1 MRWDSRQLEALA
13 AVVTEGSFDA
23 AARALHV
30 TPSAVSQRIRALE
43 NAAGSVLVRRAR
55 PVVAT
60 ASGQA
65 LLRLARQTELLGAEV
80 AAELGADDAGD
91 SSRDQAGERADS
103 APDSFVTVPLAV
115 SADSLATW
123 VLSALAQVDGITFD
137 LHRADDSRT
146 ADLLREGVVMAAVTS
161 QTAQVQGCRSTPL
174 GIMRYRPACTR
185 AFARRWFPHGPT
197 PEALDAAPVVVFDR
211 TDDLQD
217 MYLRERAPDARPPRH
232 HVPST
237 VEYEETIRLGLGWG
251 MLLDR
256 PTIGGLE
263 DGTGGGITLLEADA
277 VLDVPLHLQQWKLR
291 STVLDRV
298 TAALRKEAT
307 RELLPASNLDVPPS
321 LTPIQAFRTS
331 ES

>member
-13 AVVTEGSFDA
+13 AVVAEGSFDA

-55 PVVAT
+55 PVAT
-60 ASGQA
+60 TAAGQA

-80 AAELGADDAGD
+80 AAELGADDGP
-91 SSRDQAGERADS
+91 GNL
-103 APDSFVTVPLAV
+103 VTVPLAV

-123 VLSALAQVDGITFD
+123 VLPALAQVDGVTFD

-161 QTAQVQGCRSTPL
+161 QTEPVQGCRSTPL

-197 PEALDAAPVVVFDR
+197 PEALGAAPVVVFDR

-217 MYLRERAPDARPPRH
+217 RYLREHAPDARPPRH

-256 PTIGGLE
+256 PSIGGLH
-263 DGTGGGITLLEADA
+263 DGTGGGITLLEPDA

-291 STVLDRV
+291 SSVLDRV
-298 TAALRKEAT
+298 AAALRKEAT
-307 RELLPASNLDVPPS
+307 RELLPG
-321 LTPIQAFRTS
+321 
-331 ES
+331 

>member
-13 AVVTEGSFDA
+13 AVVAEGSFDA
-23 AARALHV
+23 AARTLHV

-80 AAELGADDAGD
+80 AAELGADDQGD
-91 SSRDQAGERADS
+91 QGTGSGGASE
-103 APDSFVTVPLAV
+103 SFVTVPLAV

-123 VLSALAQVDGITFD
+123 VMPALAQVEGVTFD

-185 AFARRWFPHGPT
+185 AFARHWFPHGPT
-197 PEALDAAPVVVFDR
+197 PEALAQAPVVIFDR

-217 MYLRERAPDARPPRH
+217 MYLREHAPDARPPRH

-251 MLLDR
+251 MLLDH

-277 VLDVPLHLQQWKLR
+277 VLDIPLHLQQWKLR
-291 STVLDRV
+291 SAVLDRV

-307 RELLPASNLDVPPS
+307 RELLPA
-321 LTPIQAFRTS
+321 
-331 ES
+331 

>member
-13 AVVTEGSFDA
+13 AVVAEGSFDA

-60 ASGQA
+60 IPGQA

-80 AAELGADDAGD
+80 AAELGADDTHDGD
-91 SSRDQAGERADS
+91 ADARTDADPAS
-103 APDSFVTVPLAV
+103 GIITVPLAV

-123 VLSALAQVDGITFD
+123 VMPALAQVDGVCFD

-146 ADLLREGVVMAAVTS
+146 ADLLREGIVMAAVTS
-161 QTAQVQGCRSTPL
+161 QTAAVQGCRNTPL

-185 AFARRWFPHGPT
+185 AFADRWFPHGPT
-197 PEALDAAPVVVFDR
+197 PEALAAAPVVVFDR

-217 MYLRERAPDARPPRH
+217 MYLREHAPQARPPRH

-256 PTIGGLE
+256 PTLGGLNG
-263 DGTGGGITLLEADA
+263 GTGGGITPLEPDA
-277 VLDVPLHLQQWKLR
+277 VLDIPLYLQQWKLR
-291 STVLDRV
+291 SAVLDRV

-307 RELLPASNLDVPPS
+307 RELLPA
-321 LTPIQAFRTS
+321 
-331 ES
+331 

>member
-13 AVVTEGSFDA
+13 AVVAEGSFDA

-55 PVVAT
+55 PVAAT
-60 ASGQA
+60 IPGQA

-80 AAELGADDAGD
+80 AAELGADDTHDGD
-91 SSRDQAGERADS
+91 DARTDADPAS
-103 APDSFVTVPLAV
+103 GIITVPLAV

-123 VLSALAQVDGITFD
+123 VMPALAQVDGVCFD

-146 ADLLREGVVMAAVTS
+146 ADLLREGIVMAAVTS
-161 QTAQVQGCRSTPL
+161 QTAAVQGCRNTPL

-185 AFARRWFPHGPT
+185 AFADRWFPHGPT
-197 PEALDAAPVVVFDR
+197 PEALAAAPVVVFDR

-217 MYLRERAPDARPPRH
+217 MYLREHAPQARPPRH

-256 PTIGGLE
+256 PTLGGLN
-263 DGTGGGITLLEADA
+263 DGTGGGITLLEPDA
-277 VLDVPLHLQQWKLR
+277 VLDIPLYLQQWKLR
-291 STVLDRV
+291 SAVLDRV

-307 RELLPASNLDVPPS
+307 RELLPA
-321 LTPIQAFRTS
+321 
-331 ES
+331 

>member
-13 AVVTEGSFDA
+13 AVVAEGSFDV

-43 NAAGSVLVRRAR
+43 NTAGSVLVRRAR

-80 AAELGADDAGD
+80 AAELGAA
-91 SSRDQAGERADS
+91 DQLGGASDH
-103 APDSFVTVPLAV
+103 FVTVPLAV

-123 VLSALAQVDGITFD
+123 VLPALAQVDGVTFD

-174 GIMRYRPACTR
+174 GIMRYRPACTL
-185 AFARRWFPHGPT
+185 AFAKRWFPHGPT
-197 PEALDAAPVVVFDR
+197 PEALAGAPVVVFDR

-217 MYLRERAPDARPPRH
+217 TYLREHAPDARPPRH

-237 VEYEETIRLGLGWG
+237 VEYEEIIRLGLGWG
-251 MLLDR
+251 MLLER
-256 PTIGGLE
+256 PSIGGLAG
-263 DGTGGGITLLEADA
+263 GTGGGITLLEPDA
-277 VLDVPLHLQQWKLR
+277 VLDIPLHLQQWKLR

-307 RELLPASNLDVPPS
+307 RELLPA
-321 LTPIQAFRTS
+321 
-331 ES
+331 

>member
-13 AVVTEGSFDA
+13 AVVAEGSFDA
-23 AARALHV
+23 AAQALHV

-43 NAAGSVLVRRAR
+43 SAAGSVLVRRSR
-55 PVVAT
+55 PVGAT
-60 ASGQA
+60 TSGQA

-80 AAELGADDAGD
+80 AAELGTDDAGD
-91 SSRDQAGERADS
+91 AY
-103 APDSFVTVPLAV
+103 VTVPLAV

-123 VLSALAQVDGITFD
+123 VLPALAQVDGVTFD

-185 AFARRWFPHGPT
+185 TFAERWFPQGPT
-197 PEALDAAPVVVFDR
+197 PDALAVAPVVVFDR

-217 MYLRERAPDARPPRH
+217 AYLRERAPRARPPRH

-237 VEYEETIRLGLGWG
+237 VEYEETVRLGLGWG

-256 PTIGGLE
+256 PSLGGLLA
-263 DGTGGGITLLEADA
+263 GTGGGIRLLEPDA

-291 STVLDRV
+291 SAVLDRV
-298 TAALRKEAT
+298 TTALRKEAT
-307 RELLPASNLDVPPS
+307 RELLPA
-321 LTPIQAFRTS
+321 
-331 ES
+331 

>member
-1 MRWDSRQLEALA
+1 MRHTGGMRWDSRQLEALA
-13 AVVTEGSFDA
+13 AVVAEGSFDA

-60 ASGQA
+60 LPGQA

-80 AAELGADDAGD
+80 AAELGADDAREG
-91 SSRDQAGERADS
+91 ADD
-103 APDSFVTVPLAV
+103 APTDGAASNGIVTVPLAV

-123 VLSALAQVDGITFD
+123 VLPALAQIDGVTFD

-146 ADLLREGVVMAAVTS
+146 ADLLREGIVMAAVTS
-161 QTAQVQGCRSTPL
+161 QTAAVQGCRSTPL

-197 PEALDAAPVVVFDR
+197 PEALAAAPVVVFDR
-211 TDDLQD
+211 NDDLQD
-217 MYLRERAPDARPPRH
+217 MYLREHAPRARPPRH

-251 MLLDR
+251 MLLER
-256 PTIGGLE
+256 PSIGGLQ
-263 DGTGGGITLLEADA
+263 DGTGGGITLLAHDA
-277 VLDVPLHLQQWKLR
+277 VLDIPLFLQQWKLR
-291 STVLDRV
+291 SAVLDRV

-307 RELLPASNLDVPPS
+307 RELLP
-321 LTPIQAFRTS
+321 
-331 ES
+331 E

>member
-13 AVVTEGSFDA
+13 AVVAEGSFDA

-60 ASGQA
+60 TSGQA

-80 AAELGADDAGD
+80 AAELGTDDSGAGPH
-91 SSRDQAGERADS
+91 SL
-103 APDSFVTVPLAV
+103 VTVPLAV

-123 VLSALAQVDGITFD
+123 VLPALAQVEGVTFD

-161 QTAQVQGCRSTPL
+161 RTTQVQGCRSTPL

-185 AFARRWFPHGPT
+185 AFARRWFPDGPT
-197 PEALDAAPVVVFDR
+197 PEALGAAPVVIFDR

-217 MYLRERAPDARPPRH
+217 MYLREHAPAARPPRH

-256 PTIGGLE
+256 PSIGGLH
-263 DGTGGGITLLEADA
+263 DGTGGGITLLAPNA
-277 VLDVPLHLQQWKLR
+277 TLDIPLHLQQWKLR
-291 STVLDRV
+291 SAVLDRV

-307 RELLPASNLDVPPS
+307 RELLPAGNLDVPHH
-321 LTPIQAFRTS
+321 
-331 ES
+331 

>member
-1 MRWDSRQLEALA
+1 MRWDSRQLEALS

-60 ASGQA
+60 TSGQA

-80 AAELGADDAGD
+80 AAELGAEADGASPAGAEDAVP
-91 SSRDQAGERADS
+91 AGL
-103 APDSFVTVPLAV
+103 VTVPLAV

-123 VLSALAQVDGITFD
+123 VLPALAQVDGVTFD

-185 AFARRWFPHGPT
+185 TFAARWFPHGPT
-197 PEALDAAPVVVFDR
+197 PEALEAAPVVVFDR

-217 MYLRERAPDARPPRH
+217 RYLRERAPGARPPRH

-251 MLLDR
+251 MLLER
-256 PTIGGLE
+256 PALGGLPAAA
-263 DGTGGGITLLEADA
+263 GITPLEADT
-277 VLDVPLHLQQWKLR
+277 VVDIPLYLQQWKLR
-291 STVLDRV
+291 SAVLDRV

-307 RELLPASNLDVPPS
+307 RELLPG
-321 LTPIQAFRTS
+321 
-331 ES
+331 

>member
-13 AVVTEGSFDA
+13 AVVAEGSFDA

-60 ASGQA
+60 PSGQA

-80 AAELGADDAGD
+80 AAELGAHGADDPPEDPG
-91 SSRDQAGERADS
+91 SG
-103 APDSFVTVPLAV
+103 APDRLVTVPLAV

-123 VLSALAQVDGITFD
+123 VLPALAQVEGITFD

-185 AFARRWFPHGPT
+185 AFAERWFPHGPT
-197 PEALDAAPVVVFDR
+197 PEALAAAPVVAFDR

-217 MYLRERAPDARPPRH
+217 VYLRARAPHARPPRF

-237 VEYEETIRLGLGWG
+237 VEYEDTIRLGLGWG
-251 MLLDR
+251 MLLER
-256 PTIGGLE
+256 PAIGGLHA
-263 DGTGGGITLLEADA
+263 GSGGGITLLEPGY
-277 VLDVPLHLQQWKLR
+277 VLDIPLLLQQWKLR
-291 STVLDRV
+291 SAVLDRV

-307 RELLPASNLDVPPS
+307 RKLLPA
-321 LTPIQAFRTS
+321 
-331 ES
+331 

>member
-13 AVVTEGSFDA
+13 AVVAEGSFDA

-60 ASGQA
+60 ASGQS
-65 LLRLARQTELLGAEV
+65 LLRLARQTELLGAEI
-80 AAELGADDAGD
+80 AAELGADDPHGHPD
-91 SSRDQAGERADS
+91 GPSDGREADGGTP
-103 APDSFVTVPLAV
+103 ATFVTVPLAV

-123 VLSALAQVDGITFD
+123 VLPALAQVEGVTFD

-197 PEALDAAPVVVFDR
+197 PEALAAAPVVVFDR

-217 MYLRERAPDARPPRH
+217 MFLRERAPGARPPRH

-237 VEYEETIRLGLGWG
+237 VEYEESIYLGLGWG
-251 MLLDR
+251 MLLDT
-256 PTIGGLE
+256 PSLGGRAAG
-263 DGTGGGITLLEADA
+263 DDIALLEPGTT
-277 VLDVPLHLQQWKLR
+277 VDVPLHLQQWKLR

-307 RELLPASNLDVPPS
+307 RELLPA
-321 LTPIQAFRTS
+321 
-331 ES
+331 

>member
-13 AVVTEGSFDA
+13 AVVAEGSFDA

-43 NAAGSVLVRRAR
+43 NTAGSVLVRRAR

-60 ASGQA
+60 TSGQA

-80 AAELGADDAGD
+80 AAELGTDDPG
-91 SSRDQAGERADS
+91 GG
-103 APDSFVTVPLAV
+103 PHSFVTVPLAV

-123 VLSALAQVDGITFD
+123 VLPALAQVEGVTFD

-161 QTAQVQGCRSTPL
+161 QTTQVQGCRSTPL

-185 AFARRWFPHGPT
+185 AFARRWFPDGPT
-197 PEALDAAPVVVFDR
+197 PEALGAAPVVVFDR

-217 MYLRERAPDARPPRH
+217 MYLREHAPDARPPRH

-256 PTIGGLE
+256 PSIGGLH
-263 DGTGGGITLLEADA
+263 DGTGGGITLLTPDA
-277 VLDVPLHLQQWKLR
+277 VLDIPLHLQQWKLR
-291 STVLDRV
+291 SAVLDRV

-307 RELLPASNLDVPPS
+307 RELLPAGNLDVPHH
-321 LTPIQAFRTS
+321 
-331 ES
+331 

>member
-1 MRWDSRQLEALA
+1 
-13 AVVTEGSFDA
+13 VVTEGSFDA

-60 ASGQA
+60 ASGQT

-80 AAELGADDAGD
+80 AAELGANDVGDRRGDDP
-91 SSRDQAGERADS
+91 GERAGDG
-103 APDSFVTVPLAV
+103 PDSFVTVPLAV

-217 MYLRERAPDARPPRH
+217 MYLRERAPHARPPRH

-277 VLDVPLHLQQWKLR
+277 VLDIPLHLQQWKLR
-291 STVLDRV
+291 SAVLDRV

-321 LTPIQAFRTS
+321 LTPSQALRTS

>member
-1 MRWDSRQLEALA
+1 MDQTGRMRWDSRQLEALS

-43 NAAGSVLVRRAR
+43 NAAGSVLVRRSR
-55 PVVAT
+55 PVTAT
-60 ASGQA
+60 SSGQT

-80 AAELGADDAGD
+80 AAELGADDGV
-91 SSRDQAGERADS
+91 
-103 APDSFVTVPLAV
+103 VTVPLAV

-123 VLSALAQVDGITFD
+123 VLPALAQVDGATFD

-161 QTAQVQGCRSTPL
+161 QTAPVQGCRSTPL

-185 AFARRWFPHGPT
+185 GFARRWFPDGPT
-197 PEALDAAPVVVFDR
+197 PAALAVAPVVVFDR

-217 MYLRERAPDARPPRH
+217 RYLREHAPGARPPRH

-237 VEYEETIRLGLGWG
+237 VEFEEAVRLGLGWG
-251 MLLDR
+251 MQLVR
-256 PTIGGLE
+256 PVLREQPGRDVAPLE
-263 DGTGGGITLLEADA
+263 PGT
-277 VLDVPLHLQQWKLR
+277 VVDVPLHLQQWKLR
-291 STVLDRV
+291 SAVLDRV
-298 TAALRKEAT
+298 AAALRKEAT
-307 RELLPASNLDVPPS
+307 RELLPA
-321 LTPIQAFRTS
+321 
-331 ES
+331 

>member
-43 NAAGSVLVRRAR
+43 NSAGSVLVRRAR

-60 ASGQA
+60 PSGQT

-80 AAELGADDAGD
+80 AAELGADDPGG
-91 SSRDQAGERADS
+91 STGERGEGADGGG
-103 APDSFVTVPLAV
+103 PDSLVTVPLAV

-123 VLSALAQVDGITFD
+123 VLPALAQVEGATFD
-137 LHRADDSRT
+137 LYRADDSRT

-185 AFARRWFPHGPT
+185 AFARRWFPGGPT
-197 PEALDAAPVVVFDR
+197 PDALAAAPVVVFDR

-217 MYLRERAPDARPPRH
+217 TYLREHAPGARPPRH

-256 PTIGGLE
+256 PSIGGLHA
-263 DGTGGGITLLEADA
+263 GTGGGITLLEPDA
-277 VLDVPLHLQQWKLR
+277 VVDVPLHLQQWKLR
-291 STVLDRV
+291 SAVLDRV
-298 TAALRKEAT
+298 AASLRKEAT
-307 RELLPASNLDVPPS
+307 RELLPA
-321 LTPIQAFRTS
+321 
-331 ES
+331 

>member
-13 AVVTEGSFDA
+13 AVVAEGSFDA

-43 NAAGSVLVRRAR
+43 NVAGSVLVRRAR

-60 ASGQA
+60 ASGQS
-65 LLRLARQTELLGAEV
+65 LLRLARQTELLGAEI
-80 AAELGADDAGD
+80 AAELGADDPRGHPD
-91 SSRDQAGERADS
+91 GHSDGREADGGTP
-103 APDSFVTVPLAV
+103 ATFVTVPLAV

-123 VLSALAQVDGITFD
+123 VLPALAQVEGVTFD

-197 PEALDAAPVVVFDR
+197 PEALAAAPVVVFDR

-217 MYLRERAPDARPPRH
+217 MFLRERAPGARPPRH

-237 VEYEETIRLGLGWG
+237 VEYEESIYLGLGWG
-251 MLLDR
+251 MLLDT
-256 PTIGGLE
+256 PSLGGRAAG
-263 DGTGGGITLLEADA
+263 DDIALLEPGTT
-277 VLDVPLHLQQWKLR
+277 VDVPLHLQQWKLR

-307 RELLPASNLDVPPS
+307 RELLPA
-321 LTPIQAFRTS
+321 
-331 ES
+331 

>member
-13 AVVTEGSFDA
+13 AVVAEGSFDA
-23 AARALHV
+23 AARVLHV
-30 TPSAVSQRIRALE
+30 TPSAVSQRIRSLE
-43 NAAGSVLVRRAR
+43 SAAGSVLVRRAR

-60 ASGQA
+60 ASGQT

-80 AAELGADDAGD
+80 AAELGADDA
-91 SSRDQAGERADS
+91 
-103 APDSFVTVPLAV
+103 APHRSGGFVTVPLAV

-123 VLSALAQVDGITFD
+123 VLPALAQVEGVTFD

-197 PEALDAAPVVVFDR
+197 PAALGRAPVVVFDR
-211 TDDLQD
+211 ADDLQD
-217 MYLRERAPDARPPRH
+217 TYLRERAPSARPPRH

-237 VEYEETIRLGLGWG
+237 VEYEEMIRLGLGWG
-251 MLLDR
+251 MLLER
-256 PTIGGLE
+256 PSVGGLPD
-263 DGTGGGITLLEADA
+263 DGGDRGITPLEPRK
-277 VLDVPLHLQQWKLR
+277 VLDITLHLQQWKLR
-291 STVLDRV
+291 SAVLDRV
-298 TAALRKEAT
+298 AHALRKEAT
-307 RELLPASNLDVPPS
+307 RELLPA
-321 LTPIQAFRTS
+321 
-331 ES
+331 

>member
-23 AARALHV
+23 AAQTLHV

-60 ASGQA
+60 PSGQA

-80 AAELGADDAGD
+80 AAELGAHGAGD
-91 SSRDQAGERADS
+91 PPENPDDG
-103 APDSFVTVPLAV
+103 APARLVTVPLAV

-123 VLSALAQVDGITFD
+123 VMPALAQVEGVTFD

-174 GIMRYRPACTR
+174 GTMRYRPACTR
-185 AFARRWFPHGPT
+185 AFAARWFPHGPT
-197 PEALDAAPVVVFDR
+197 AEALAAAPVVVFDR

-217 MYLRERAPDARPPRH
+217 VYLRARAPGARPPRH

-251 MLLDR
+251 MLLER
-256 PTIGGLE
+256 PAIGGLHT
-263 DGTGGGITLLEADA
+263 GTGGGITPLEPGY
-277 VLDVPLHLQQWKLR
+277 VLDIPLHLQQWKLR
-291 STVLDRV
+291 SSVLDRV
-298 TAALRKEAT
+298 AAALRKEAT
-307 RELLPASNLDVPPS
+307 RALLPA
-321 LTPIQAFRTS
+321 
-331 ES
+331 

>member
-13 AVVTEGSFDA
+13 AVVAEGSFDA

-80 AAELGADDAGD
+80 AAELGTDEQADGTVPG
-91 SSRDQAGERADS
+91 SLI
-103 APDSFVTVPLAV
+103 TVPLAV

-123 VLSALAQVDGITFD
+123 VLPALAQVDGVTFD
-137 LHRADDSRT
+137 LHRAADSRT

-197 PEALDAAPVVVFDR
+197 PEALAAAPVVVFDR

-217 MYLRERAPDARPPRH
+217 RYLREHAPHARPPRH

-251 MLLDR
+251 MLLEH
-256 PTIGGLE
+256 PAIGGLE
-263 DGTGGGITLLEADA
+263 EGTGGGITLLAADA
-277 VLDVPLHLQQWKLR
+277 VLDIPLHLQQWKLR

-298 TAALRKEAT
+298 AAALRKEAT
-307 RELLPASNLDVPPS
+307 RELLPA
-321 LTPIQAFRTS
+321 
-331 ES
+331 

>member
-1 MRWDSRQLEALA
+1 MGHTGGMRWDSRQLEALA
-13 AVVTEGSFDA
+13 AVVAEGSFDA

-43 NAAGSVLVRRAR
+43 NTAGSVLVRRAR

-80 AAELGADDAGD
+80 AAELGAGNQA
-91 SSRDQAGERADS
+91 DQPGEATDGS
-103 APDSFVTVPLAV
+103 PSDHLVTVPLAV

-123 VLSALAQVDGITFD
+123 VLPALAQVEGVTFD

-174 GIMRYRPACTR
+174 GVMRYRPACTR

-197 PEALDAAPVVVFDR
+197 PEALAAAPVVVFDR

-217 MYLRERAPDARPPRH
+217 MYLREHAPDARPPRH

-237 VEYEETIRLGLGWG
+237 VEYEEFIRLGLGWG
-251 MLLDR
+251 MLLEH

-263 DGTGGGITLLEADA
+263 GGAGGGITLLEADA
-277 VLDVPLHLQQWKLR
+277 VLDIPLHLQQWKLR

-307 RELLPASNLDVPPS
+307 RELLPA
-321 LTPIQAFRTS
+321 
-331 ES
+331 

>member
-13 AVVTEGSFDA
+13 AVVAEGSFDA

-60 ASGQA
+60 PSGQA

-80 AAELGADDAGD
+80 AVELGAQDAPADDEESGPPA
-91 SSRDQAGERADS
+91 RL
-103 APDSFVTVPLAV
+103 VTVPLAV

-123 VLSALAQVDGITFD
+123 VLPALAQVEGVTFD

-185 AFARRWFPHGPT
+185 AFAERWFPGGPT
-197 PEALDAAPVVVFDR
+197 PDALAAAPVVVFDR

-217 MYLRERAPDARPPRH
+217 VYLRARAPHARPPRY

-237 VEYEETIRLGLGWG
+237 VEYEDTIRLGLGWG
-251 MLLDR
+251 MLLEQ
-256 PTIGGLE
+256 PPIGGLHA
-263 DGTGGGITLLEADA
+263 GTGGGITLVEPGY

-291 STVLDRV
+291 SAVLDRV

-307 RELLPASNLDVPPS
+307 RKLLPA
-321 LTPIQAFRTS
+321 
-331 ES
+331 

>member
-13 AVVTEGSFDA
+13 AVVAEGSFDA

-60 ASGQA
+60 APGQA

-80 AAELGADDAGD
+80 AAELGTDDTGEGVDGGQDAAARAGL
-91 SSRDQAGERADS
+91 
-103 APDSFVTVPLAV
+103 VTVPLAV

-123 VLSALAQVDGITFD
+123 VLPALAQVDGVTFD
-137 LHRADDSRT
+137 LHRADDTRT

-185 AFARRWFPHGPT
+185 TFARRWFPDGPT
-197 PEALDAAPVVVFDR
+197 PQALDAAPVVVFDR

-217 MYLRERAPDARPPRH
+217 MYLRDRAPRASPPRH

-256 PTIGGLE
+256 PSIGGLQE
-263 DGTGGGITLLEADA
+263 GTGGGITLLEPDA
-277 VLDVPLHLQQWKLR
+277 VLDIPLHLQQWKLR

-298 TAALRKEAT
+298 TTALRKEAT
-307 RELLPASNLDVPPS
+307 RRLLPA
-321 LTPIQAFRTS
+321 
-331 ES
+331 

>member
-23 AARALHV
+23 AARALHL

-43 NAAGSVLVRRAR
+43 NSAGSVLVRRAR

-60 ASGQA
+60 PSGQT

-80 AAELGADDAGD
+80 AAELGADDPARPGGAPGADGGASD
-91 SSRDQAGERADS
+91 SL
-103 APDSFVTVPLAV
+103 VTVPLAV

-123 VLSALAQVDGITFD
+123 VLTALAQVEGVTFD

-161 QTAQVQGCRSTPL
+161 QTAQVQGCRSAPL

-185 AFARRWFPHGPT
+185 AFAQRWFPHGPT
-197 PEALDAAPVVVFDR
+197 PDALAAAPVVVFDR

-217 MYLRERAPDARPPRH
+217 TYLREHAPHARPPRH

-251 MLLDR
+251 MLLER
-256 PTIGGLE
+256 PPLGGLHE
-263 DGTGGGITLLEADA
+263 GTGGGITTLEPDA

-291 STVLDRV
+291 SAVLDRV
-298 TAALRKEAT
+298 TDALRKEAT
-307 RELLPASNLDVPPS
+307 RKLLPA
-321 LTPIQAFRTS
+321 
-331 ES
+331 

>member
-13 AVVTEGSFDA
+13 AVVAEGSFDA

-65 LLRLARQTELLGAEV
+65 LLRLARQTELLGAEI
-80 AAELGADDAGD
+80 AAELGADDPHGHPD
-91 SSRDQAGERADS
+91 GHSDGREADGGTP
-103 APDSFVTVPLAV
+103 ATFVTVPLAV

-123 VLSALAQVDGITFD
+123 VLPALAQVEGVTFD

-197 PEALDAAPVVVFDR
+197 PEALAAAPVVVFDR

-217 MYLRERAPDARPPRH
+217 MFLRGRAPGARPPRH

-237 VEYEETIRLGLGWG
+237 VEYEESIHLGLGWG
-251 MLLDR
+251 MLLDT
-256 PTIGGLE
+256 PSLGGRAAG
-263 DGTGGGITLLEADA
+263 DDIALLEPGTT
-277 VLDVPLHLQQWKLR
+277 VDVPLHLQQWKLR

-307 RELLPASNLDVPPS
+307 RELLPA
-321 LTPIQAFRTS
+321 
-331 ES
+331 

>member
-13 AVVTEGSFDA
+13 AVVAEGSFDA

-60 ASGQA
+60 TSGQA

-80 AAELGADDAGD
+80 AAELGADDERPGGQETD
-91 SSRDQAGERADS
+91 SGR
-103 APDSFVTVPLAV
+103 PDTLVTVPLAV

-123 VLSALAQVDGITFD
+123 VLAALAQVDGVTFD

-197 PEALDAAPVVVFDR
+197 REALDAAPVVVFDR

-217 MYLRERAPDARPPRH
+217 RYLRERAPDARPPRH

-256 PTIGGLE
+256 PTIGGLH
-263 DGTGGGITLLEADA
+263 DGTGGGITLLEPDA
-277 VLDVPLHLQQWKLR
+277 VLDIPLHLQQWKLR

-307 RELLPASNLDVPPS
+307 RELLPA
-321 LTPIQAFRTS
+321 
-331 ES
+331 

>member
-13 AVVTEGSFDA
+13 AVVAEGSFDA
-23 AARALHV
+23 AAQTLHV

-60 ASGQA
+60 PSGQA

-80 AAELGADDAGD
+80 AAELGAHGADDPPEDPDDG
-91 SSRDQAGERADS
+91 
-103 APDSFVTVPLAV
+103 APVRLVTVPLAV

-123 VLSALAQVDGITFD
+123 VMPALAQVEGVTFD

-161 QTAQVQGCRSTPL
+161 QTTQVQGCRSTPL
-174 GIMRYRPACTR
+174 GTMRYRPACTR
-185 AFARRWFPHGPT
+185 AFAARWFPHGPT
-197 PEALDAAPVVVFDR
+197 PEALAAAPVVVFDR

-217 MYLRERAPDARPPRH
+217 VYLRARAPDARPPRH

-251 MLLDR
+251 MLLER
-256 PTIGGLE
+256 PTIGGLHT
-263 DGTGGGITLLEADA
+263 GTGGGITLLEPGYT
-277 VLDVPLHLQQWKLR
+277 LDVPLHLQQWKLR
-291 STVLDRV
+291 SSVLDRV
-298 TAALRKEAT
+298 ATALRKEAT
-307 RELLPASNLDVPPS
+307 RALLPA
-321 LTPIQAFRTS
+321 
-331 ES
+331 

>member
-1 MRWDSRQLEALA
+1 MVRHTGAMRWDSRQLEALA
-13 AVVTEGSFDA
+13 AVVAEGSFDA

-60 ASGQA
+60 PSGQA

-80 AAELGADDAGD
+80 AVELGAQDAPAQDVESG
-91 SSRDQAGERADS
+91 
-103 APDSFVTVPLAV
+103 APARLVTVPLAV

-123 VLSALAQVDGITFD
+123 VLPALAQVEGVTFD

-174 GIMRYRPACTR
+174 GTMRYRPACTR
-185 AFARRWFPHGPT
+185 AFAERWFPDGAT
-197 PEALDAAPVVVFDR
+197 PDALAAAPVVVFDR

-217 MYLRERAPDARPPRH
+217 VYLRARAPHARPPRY

-237 VEYEETIRLGLGWG
+237 VEYEDTIRLGLGWG
-251 MLLDR
+251 MLLEQ
-256 PTIGGLE
+256 PAIGGLQA
-263 DGTGGGITLLEADA
+263 GTGGGITLMEPGY

-291 STVLDRV
+291 SAVLDRV

-307 RELLPASNLDVPPS
+307 RKLLPA
-321 LTPIQAFRTS
+321 
-331 ES
+331 

>member
-13 AVVTEGSFDA
+13 AVVAERSFDA

-80 AAELGADDAGD
+80 AAELGADDQSGTY
-91 SSRDQAGERADS
+91 
-103 APDSFVTVPLAV
+103 DSFVTVPLAV

-123 VLSALAQVDGITFD
+123 VLPALAQVEGVTFD

-185 AFARRWFPHGPT
+185 AFAKRWFPHGPT
-197 PEALDAAPVVVFDR
+197 PEALTAAPVVVFDR

-217 MYLRERAPDARPPRH
+217 MYLREHAPDARPPRH

-256 PTIGGLE
+256 PSIGGLQ
-263 DGTGGGITLLEADA
+263 DGTGGGITLLEPDA
-277 VLDVPLHLQQWKLR
+277 VLDIPLHLQQWKLR
-291 STVLDRV
+291 SAVLDRV
-298 TAALRKEAT
+298 TEALRKEAT
-307 RELLPASNLDVPPS
+307 RELLPA
-321 LTPIQAFRTS
+321 
-331 ES
+331 

>member
-1 MRWDSRQLEALA
+1 MRWDSRQLEALS

-60 ASGQA
+60 TSGQA

-80 AAELGADDAGD
+80 AAELGADDD
-91 SSRDQAGERADS
+91 ERPGGQEPGGGR
-103 APDSFVTVPLAV
+103 PDSLVTVPLAV

-123 VLSALAQVDGITFD
+123 VLPALAQVDGVTFD

-217 MYLRERAPDARPPRH
+217 MFLRERAPGARPPRH

-256 PTIGGLE
+256 PTIGGLH
-263 DGTGGGITLLEADA
+263 DGTGGGITLLEPDV
-277 VLDVPLHLQQWKLR
+277 VLDIPLHLQQWKLR

-307 RELLPASNLDVPPS
+307 RELLPA
-321 LTPIQAFRTS
+321 
-331 ES
+331 

>member
-1 MRWDSRQLEALA
+1 
-13 AVVTEGSFDA
+13 
-23 AARALHV
+23 V

-80 AAELGADDAGD
+80 AAELGTDEQDDGA
-91 SSRDQAGERADS
+91 
-103 APDSFVTVPLAV
+103 APGSLVTVPLAV

-123 VLSALAQVDGITFD
+123 VLPALAQVDGVTFD
-137 LHRADDSRT
+137 LYRADDSRT

-174 GIMRYRPACTR
+174 GVMRYRPACTR
-185 AFARRWFPHGPT
+185 AFAERWFPGGPT
-197 PEALDAAPVVVFDR
+197 PEALAAAPVVVFDR

-217 MYLRERAPDARPPRH
+217 RYLRERAPGARPPRH

-237 VEYEETIRLGLGWG
+237 VEYEESIHLGLGWG
-251 MLLDR
+251 MLLER
-256 PTIGGLE
+256 PSLGRHPAG
-263 DGTGGGITLLEADA
+263 DGATPLEAGTVVDI
-277 VLDVPLHLQQWKLR
+277 PLYLQQWKLR
-291 STVLDRV
+291 SAVLDRV
-298 TAALRKEAT
+298 AAALRKEAT
-307 RELLPASNLDVPPS
+307 RELLPG
-321 LTPIQAFRTS
+321 
-331 ES
+331 

>member
-13 AVVTEGSFDA
+13 AVVAEGSFDA

-80 AAELGADDAGD
+80 AAELGANGVGD
-91 SSRDQAGERADS
+91 GPGEGADGGT
-103 APDSFVTVPLAV
+103 ADTFVTVPLAV

-123 VLSALAQVDGITFD
+123 VLPALAQVDGVTFD

-197 PEALDAAPVVVFDR
+197 PEALAAAPVIVFDR

-217 MYLRERAPDARPPRH
+217 MYLRERAPEARPPRH

-237 VEYEETIRLGLGWG
+237 IEYEETIYLGLGWG
-251 MLLDR
+251 MLLVKPSLGGR
-256 PTIGGLE
+256 PAGS
-263 DGTGGGITLLEADA
+263 DITPLEAGT
-277 VLDVPLHLQQWKLR
+277 VVDVPLYLQQWKLR
-291 STVLDRV
+291 SAVLDRV
-298 TAALRKEAT
+298 AAALRKEAT
-307 RELLPASNLDVPPS
+307 RELLPASTLDVPPS
-321 LTPIQAFRTS
+321 LTLIQPYRTS

>member
-13 AVVTEGSFDA
+13 AVVAEGSFDA
-23 AARALHV
+23 AAQALHV

-43 NAAGSVLVRRAR
+43 SAAGSVLVRRSR
-55 PVVAT
+55 PVGAT

-80 AAELGADDAGD
+80 AAELGTEDAG
-91 SSRDQAGERADS
+91 SG
-103 APDSFVTVPLAV
+103 FVTVPLAV

-123 VLSALAQVDGITFD
+123 VLPALAQVDGVTFD

-161 QTAQVQGCRSTPL
+161 QTAQVQGCRSIPL

-185 AFARRWFPHGPT
+185 AFAERWFPQGPT
-197 PEALDAAPVVVFDR
+197 PDTLAVAPVVVFDR

-217 MYLRERAPDARPPRH
+217 AYLRDRAPRARPPRH

-256 PTIGGLE
+256 PSIGGLLS
-263 DGTGGGITLLEADA
+263 TAGGGITLLEPDA
-277 VLDVPLHLQQWKLR
+277 IVDVPLHLQQWKLR
-291 STVLDRV
+291 SAVLDRV
-298 TAALRKEAT
+298 TTALRKEAT
-307 RELLPASNLDVPPS
+307 RELLPA
-321 LTPIQAFRTS
+321 
-331 ES
+331 

>member
-13 AVVTEGSFDA
+13 AVVAEGSFDA

-43 NAAGSVLVRRAR
+43 NVAGSVLVRRAR

-65 LLRLARQTELLGAEV
+65 LLRLARQTELLGAEI
-80 AAELGADDAGD
+80 AAELGADDPHGHPD
-91 SSRDQAGERADS
+91 GPSDGREADGGTP
-103 APDSFVTVPLAV
+103 ATFVTVPLAV

-123 VLSALAQVDGITFD
+123 VLPALAQVEGVTFD

-197 PEALDAAPVVVFDR
+197 PEALAAAPVVVFDR

-217 MYLRERAPDARPPRH
+217 MFLRERAPGARPPRH

-237 VEYEETIRLGLGWG
+237 VEYEESIYLGLGWG
-251 MLLDR
+251 MLLDT
-256 PTIGGLE
+256 PSLGGRAAG
-263 DGTGGGITLLEADA
+263 DDIALLEPGTT
-277 VLDVPLHLQQWKLR
+277 VDVPLHLQQWKLR

-307 RELLPASNLDVPPS
+307 RELLPA
-321 LTPIQAFRTS
+321 
-331 ES
+331 

>member
-60 ASGQA
+60 APGQA

-80 AAELGADDAGD
+80 AAELGADDTG
-91 SSRDQAGERADS
+91 
-103 APDSFVTVPLAV
+103 APDGLVTVPLAV

-123 VLSALAQVDGITFD
+123 VLPALAQVDGVTFD
-137 LHRADDSRT
+137 LHRADDTRT

-174 GIMRYRPACTR
+174 GTMRYRPACTR
-185 AFARRWFPHGPT
+185 AFARRWFPGGPT
-197 PEALDAAPVVVFDR
+197 PEALGAAPVVVFDR

-217 MYLRERAPDARPPRH
+217 MYLREHAPRARPPRH

-256 PTIGGLE
+256 PTIGGLQE
-263 DGTGGGITLLEADA
+263 GTGGGMTLLEPDA
-277 VLDVPLHLQQWKLR
+277 VLDIPLHLQQWKLR

-307 RELLPASNLDVPPS
+307 RRLLPA
-321 LTPIQAFRTS
+321 
-331 ES
+331 

>member
-13 AVVTEGSFDA
+13 AVVAEGSFDA
-23 AARALHV
+23 AAQALHV

-60 ASGQA
+60 TSGQA

-80 AAELGADDAGD
+80 AAELGADDDVRPGGQEAGGGRTD
-91 SSRDQAGERADS
+91 SL
-103 APDSFVTVPLAV
+103 VTVPLAV

-123 VLSALAQVDGITFD
+123 VLPALAQVDGVTFD

-197 PEALDAAPVVVFDR
+197 PDALDAAPVVVFDR

-217 MYLRERAPDARPPRH
+217 MFLRERAPGARPPRH

-256 PTIGGLE
+256 PTIGGLH
-263 DGTGGGITLLEADA
+263 DGTGGGITLLEPDA
-277 VLDVPLHLQQWKLR
+277 VLDIPLHLQQWKLR

-307 RELLPASNLDVPPS
+307 RELLPA
-321 LTPIQAFRTS
+321 
-331 ES
+331 

>member
-1 MRWDSRQLEALA
+1 MRQTDGMRWDSRQLEALA
-13 AVVTEGSFDA
+13 AVVAEGSFDA

-30 TPSAVSQRIRALE
+30 TPSAISQRIRALE

-80 AAELGADDAGD
+80 AAELGADDPREHPDG
-91 SSRDQAGERADS
+91 QGADGG
-103 APDSFVTVPLAV
+103 APGGFVTVPLAV

-123 VLSALAQVDGITFD
+123 VLPALAQVEGVTFD

-174 GIMRYRPACTR
+174 GVMRYRPACTR

-197 PEALDAAPVVVFDR
+197 AEALAAAPVIVFDR

-217 MYLRERAPDARPPRH
+217 MFLRERAPGARPPRH

-237 VEYEETIRLGLGWG
+237 VEYEESIYLGLGWG
-251 MLLDR
+251 MLLDT
-256 PTIGGLE
+256 PSLGGRAAG
-263 DGTGGGITLLEADA
+263 DDVALLEPGTT
-277 VLDVPLHLQQWKLR
+277 VDVPLHLQQWKLR
-291 STVLDRV
+291 SAVLDRV

-307 RELLPASNLDVPPS
+307 RELLPA
-321 LTPIQAFRTS
+321 
-331 ES
+331 